1 MIEPRVADSAEGRLY
16 GVVQSVAPAWPTLES
31 PDDLA
36 ALAPRFVRSL
46 GAEFDLAALS
56 GRVCPVALEDGRAA
70 LFALADYV
78 DGDQADELA
87 RMLLRRG
94 LRMARPQRYI
104 VSPSLLLMVA
114 RGQFRG
120 THAERTGIPASPA
133 RRSALASMFAEF
145 VRWGARA
152 GASDLHINVNEQG
165 ADSQVRYTI
174 NGAYV
179 APDCFEGIAASTLR
193 EVLAVAWMDVRGG
206 NGAVFDPRIEQQGRI
221 AMQVD
226 GASFTLRWASL
237 ATDTGPSVCLRL
249 LRLDKPDGGATLS
262 QLGYLP
268 TQQRALE
275 AAREREG
282 GAIVIAGIVG
292 SGKSTTLATLMR
304 GIDPA
309 RKVIT
314 LEDPVE
320 YLIGNALQNT
330 VGRSLD
336 AEPQHPFDAKLRTI
350 KRSAMNDL
358 LIGEVRDHETGRAFM
373 DLAGSGASVYTTTH
387 TGSALMIPERLAS
400 DFIGVSRDF
409 LATPGVLKL
418 LVYQT
423 LLPRLCPD
431 CALPIEVLWRGG
443 HPRGGHP
450 SDEHPHDERP
460 AWRAWADEFGRVFD
474 VDPGRLRVRDP
485 AGCPACNRPGLDRL
499 ALSGRTGRTVVA
511 EMFEPAEDAV
521 LLDCIRR
528 RENPALMRHLAGLP
542 RTPAGDSD
550 MTGKPVSL
558 CAVYKALQGEIDAR
572 VLARQFGLCG
582 WARRR
587 ASP

>member
-1 MIEPRVADSAEGRLY
+1 MSEPRVADSAGSRPYEAAPVARGRP
-16 GVVQSVAPAWPTLES
+16 VLES

-36 ALAPRFVRSL
+36 ALVPRFVRSL

-56 GRVCPVALEDGRAA
+56 GRVCPVLFEDGRAA
-70 LFALADYV
+70 LFALADYA
-78 DGDQADELA
+78 DGDQADELE
-87 RMLLRRG
+87 RMLQRRG
-94 LRMARPQRYI
+94 LRLADPARYVV
-104 VSPSLLLMVA
+104 VSSLLLTVA
-114 RGQFRG
+114 RDPLHGALAG
-120 THAERTGIPASPA
+120 HAEMPSQA

-145 VRWGARA
+145 VRWGVQA
-152 GASDLHINVNEQG
+152 GASDLHINVNERGG
-165 ADSQVRYTI
+165 ASQVRYTI

-226 GASFTLRWASL
+226 GTPFMLRWASL
-237 ATDTGPSVCLRL
+237 AADAGPSACLRL
-249 LRLDKPDGGATLS
+249 LRLDTPDGGATLA

-268 TQQRALE
+268 SQVRMLE
-275 AAREREG
+275 GAREREG

-336 AEPQHPFDAKLRTI
+336 AEVQHPFDAKLRTI

-409 LATPGVLKL
+409 LAAPGVLKL
-418 LVYQT
+418 LVYQM
-423 LLPRLCPD
+423 LLPRLCTA
-431 CALPIEVLWRGG
+431 CALPFEVLWRDSG
-443 HPRGGHP
+443 
-450 SDEHPHDERP
+450 RP
-460 AWRAWADEFGRVFD
+460 GEGLAWRNWAVEFGRVFSA
-474 VDPGRLRVRDP
+474 DPRRLRVRNP
-485 AGCPACNRPGLDRL
+485 AGCAACNRPGLERM
-499 ALSGRTGRTVVA
+499 ALSGHDGRTVAA
-511 EMFEPAEDAV
+511 EMFEPADDAV

-528 RENPALMRHLAGLP
+528 RDNPSLMRHLASLA
-542 RTPAGDSD
+542 RSPADDVD
-550 MTGKPVSL
+550 MSGKSVSL
-558 CAVYKALQGEIDAR
+558 CAVYKALRGEIDAR
-572 VLARQFGLCG
+572 MLARQFGLCG

-587 ASP
+587 TAP

>member
-1 MIEPRVADSAEGRLY
+1 MIEPRVADSAEGRFPEGWLREA
-16 GVVQSVAPAWPTLES
+16 VQAAAPAWPALES

-36 ALAPRFVRSL
+36 ALTPRFARSL
-46 GAEFDLAALS
+46 GADFDLAALS
-56 GRVCPVALEDGRAA
+56 GRVCPVVFEDGHAA

-94 LRMARPQRYI
+94 LRMARPQRY
-104 VSPSLLLMVA
+104 VVAPSLLLMVA

-120 THAERTGIPASPA
+120 AQTDRAGMPASQA

-145 VRWGARA
+145 VRWGVRA
-152 GASDLHINVNEQG
+152 GASDLHINVNERGG
-165 ADSQVRYTI
+165 ASQVRYTI

-179 APDCFEGIAASTLR
+179 APDCFDGIAASTLG

-221 AMQVD
+221 AMQVE

-237 ATDTGPSVCLRL
+237 AADTGPSVCLRL
-249 LRLDKPDGGATLS
+249 LRLDTPDGGATLS

-268 TQQRALE
+268 SQERALE

-304 GIDPA
+304 GIDTA
-309 RKVIT
+309 RKVVT

-336 AEPQHPFDAKLRTI
+336 AEAQHPFDAKLRTI

-423 LLPRLCPD
+423 LLPRLCPA
-431 CALPIEVLWRGG
+431 CALPIEILWRDVKTCGG
-443 HPRGGHP
+443 
-450 SDEHPHDERP
+450 HPHDERG

-474 VDPGRLRVRDP
+474 VDPGRLRVRNP
-485 AGCPACNRPGLDRL
+485 AGCPACNRPGLERM
-499 ALSGRTGRTVVA
+499 ALSGCIGRTVVA
-511 EMFEPAEDAV
+511 EMFEPAEDVV

-528 RENPALMRHLAGLP
+528 RDNPALMRHLAGLP
-542 RTPAGDSD
+542 RTPAGDAD
-550 MTGKPVSL
+550 MTGKPASL
-558 CAVYKALQGEIDAR
+558 CAVYKALQGEVDAR
-572 VLARQFGLCG
+572 ALARQFGLCG

-587 ASP
+587 AAS

>member
-1 MIEPRVADSAEGRLY
+1 MIEPHVADSAEGRLY
-16 GVVQSVAPAWPTLES
+16 GAAQSAAPAWPALES

-36 ALAPRFVRSL
+36 ALMPRFARSL

-56 GRVCPVALEDGRAA
+56 GRVCPVVFEDGHAA

-78 DGDQADELA
+78 DGDQADELG

-104 VSPSLLLMVA
+104 VAPSLLLMVA

-120 THAERTGIPASPA
+120 AQADRADVPASAA

-145 VRWGARA
+145 VRWGVRA
-152 GASDLHINVNEQG
+152 GASDLHINVNEHGG
-165 ADSQVRYTI
+165 ASQVRYTI

-179 APDCFEGIAASTLR
+179 APECFEGIAASTLR

-226 GASFTLRWASL
+226 GAPFTLRWASL
-237 ATDTGPSVCLRL
+237 AADTGPSACLRL
-249 LRLDKPDGGATLS
+249 LRLNTPDGGATLT

-268 TQQRALE
+268 SQERALE

-336 AEPQHPFDAKLRTI
+336 AEPRHPFDAKLRTI

-387 TGSALMIPERLAS
+387 AGSALMIPERLAS

-418 LVYQT
+418 LVHQT
-423 LLPRLCPD
+423 LLPRLCPA
-431 CALPIEVLWRGG
+431 CALPVEALWRGAQ
-443 HPRGGHP
+443 
-450 SDEHPHDERP
+450 PHDERP

-474 VDPGRLRVRDP
+474 ADPGRLRVRNP
-485 AGCPACNRPGLDRL
+485 AGCPACNRPGLERM
-499 ALSGRTGRTVVA
+499 ALSGCAGRTVVA
-511 EMFEPAEDAV
+511 EMFEPAEDVV

-528 RENPALMRHLAGLP
+528 RDNPALMRHLAGLP

-558 CAVYKALQGEIDAR
+558 CAVYKALQGGIDAR
-572 VLARQFGLCG
+572 ALARQFGLCG

-587 ASP
+587 ASS

>member
-1 MIEPRVADSAEGRLY
+1 MIEPRIAESADGRLY
-16 GVVQSVAPAWPTLES
+16 AVSQSAAPAWPVLES

-36 ALAPRFVRSL
+36 TLAPRFVRSL
-46 GAEFDLAALS
+46 GADFDLAALA
-56 GRVCPVALEDGRAA
+56 GRVCPILLEDGRTA

-94 LRMARPQRYI
+94 LHMAQPQRY
-104 VSPSLLLMVA
+104 VVAPSLLLMVA
-114 RGQFRG
+114 RGQILGARADRAG
-120 THAERTGIPASPA
+120 MPAPGA
-133 RRSALASMFAEF
+133 RRSALASMFSEF
-145 VRWGARA
+145 VRWGVRA
-152 GASDLHINVNEQG
+152 GASDLHINVDERG
-165 ADSQVRYTI
+165 GRSQVRYTI

-179 APDCFEGIAASTLR
+179 APDCFEGIAASTLH

-226 GASFTLRWASL
+226 GAPFTLRWASL
-237 ATDTGPSVCLRL
+237 AADTGPSVCLRL
-249 LRLDKPDGGATLS
+249 LRLDTPEGGATLS

-268 TQQRALE
+268 SQEGALQ

-304 GIDPA
+304 GIDPS

-330 VGRSLD
+330 VGRSLE

-418 LVYQT
+418 LVYQM
-423 LLPRLCPD
+423 LLPRLCSA
-431 CALPIEVLWRGG
+431 CALPIDALWHETG
-443 HPRGGHP
+443 PR
-450 SDEHPHDERP
+450 DEHTNHERP
-460 AWRAWADEFGRVFD
+460 AWLAWADEFGRIFD
-474 VDPGRLRVRDP
+474 ADPGRLRVRNP
-485 AGCPACNRPGLDRL
+485 AGCPACVRPGLERM
-499 ALSGRTGRTVVA
+499 ALSGRAGRTVVA
-511 EMFEPAEDAV
+511 EMFEPAHDSA

-528 RENPALMRHLAGLP
+528 RDNPALMRHLAGLP
-542 RTPAGDSD
+542 RAPACDAD
-550 MTGKPVSL
+550 MSGKPVSL

-587 ASP
+587 VAP

>member
-1 MIEPRVADSAEGRLY
+1 MIELRVSDAAEGRRY
-16 GVVQSVAPAWPTLES
+16 GAASTAPAWPVLES

-46 GAEFDLAALS
+46 EAEFDLAALS
-56 GRVCPVALEDGRAA
+56 GRVCPVLFEDGRAA

-78 DGDQADELA
+78 DGDQADELG

-94 LRMARPQRYI
+94 MRMAQPERYA
-104 VSPSLLLMVA
+104 VAPSLLLMVA

-120 THAERTGIPASPA
+120 AQAGHEGMPPSQA

-145 VRWGARA
+145 VRWGVRA
-152 GASDLHINVNEQG
+152 GASDLHINVNERG
-165 ADSQVRYTI
+165 GVSQVRYTI

-179 APDCFEGIAASTLR
+179 APECFEGIAASTLH

-226 GASFTLRWASL
+226 GVPFMLRWASL
-237 ATDTGPSVCLRL
+237 AADPGPSVCLRL
-249 LRLDKPDGGATLS
+249 LRLDAPEGGATLA

-268 TQQRALE
+268 SQERALE

-282 GAIVIAGIVG
+282 GAVVIAGIVG

-320 YLIGNALQNT
+320 YLIDNALQNT

-336 AEPQHPFDAKLRTI
+336 AEAAHPFDAKLRTI

-373 DLAGSGASVYTTTH
+373 DLAGSGANVYTTTH

-423 LLPRLCPD
+423 LLPRLCPA
-431 CALPIEVLWRGG
+431 CALPVEALWRDGE
-443 HPRGGHP
+443 RR
-450 SDEHPHDERP
+450 DEPA
-460 AWRAWADEFGRVFD
+460 AWRGWTDEFGRVFD
-474 VDPGRLRVRDP
+474 VDSARLRVRNP
-485 AGCPACNRPGLDRL
+485 AGCPACRRAGLERM
-499 ALSGRTGRTVVA
+499 ALSGHAGRTVLA
-511 EMFEPAEDAV
+511 EMFEPADDAV

-528 RENPALMRHLAGLP
+528 RDNPALMRHLAGLP
-542 RTPAGDSD
+542 RAQAGDPD
-550 MTGKPVSL
+550 MAGKPVSL

-587 ASP
+587 GMP

>member
-1 MIEPRVADSAEGRLY
+1 MNETYAEVRAADAAGGKTYGRIAGL
-16 GVVQSVAPAWPTLES
+16 PAWPALES
-31 PDDLA
+31 SNDLA
-36 ALAPRFVRSL
+36 GLAPRFVRSL

-56 GRVCPVALEDGRAA
+56 GRVCPVLFEDGSAA

-78 DGDQADELA
+78 DGDQADELE
-87 RMLLRRG
+87 RMLRARG
-94 LRMARPQRYI
+94 LKPADPSRY
-104 VSPSLLLMVA
+104 VLAPSLLLTVA
-114 RGQFRG
+114 RGQL
-120 THAERTGIPASPA
+120 HGISDGLGDAPSGA

-145 VRWGARA
+145 VRWGVRA
-152 GASDLHINVNEQG
+152 GASDLHINVHERG
-165 ADSQVRYTI
+165 GVSQVRYTI
-174 NGAYV
+174 NGDYV
-179 APDCFEGIAASTLR
+179 APACFDGIAASMLR

-226 GASFTLRWASL
+226 GSPFMLRWASL
-237 ATDTGPSVCLRL
+237 AADAGPSVCLRL
-249 LRLDKPDGGATLS
+249 LRLDMPDGGATLA

-268 TQQRALE
+268 SQIRTLE

-336 AEPQHPFDAKLRTI
+336 AETRHPFDAKLRTI

-358 LIGEVRDHETGRAFM
+358 LIGEVRDQETGRAFM

-409 LATPGVLKL
+409 LAAPGVLKL

-423 LLPRLCPD
+423 LLPRLCPR
-431 CALPIEVLWRGG
+431 CALSFDVLWRDPKRDDGA
-443 HPRGGHP
+443 
-450 SDEHPHDERP
+450 
-460 AWRAWADEFGRVFD
+460 AWRRWAEEFGRVFD
-474 VDPGRLRVRDP
+474 ADPARLRLRNP
-485 AGCPACNRPGLDRL
+485 KGCAECARAGLDRL
-499 ALSGRTGRTVVA
+499 AGHAGRTVAA
-511 EMFEPAEDAV
+511 EMFDPSDDAV

-528 RENPALMRHLAGLP
+528 RDNPALMRHLAGMP
-542 RTPAGDSD
+542 RSPATDPD
-550 MTGKPVSL
+550 MTAKPVSL
-558 CAVYKALQGEIDAR
+558 CAVYKAIAGEIDTR

-582 WARRR
+582 WARRG
-587 ASP
+587 AAA

>member
-1 MIEPRVADSAEGRLY
+1 MTEPRVAESVDGRLH
-16 GVVQSVAPAWPTLES
+16 GTVRPVAPAWPVLES

-36 ALAPRFVRSL
+36 ALTPRFARSL
-46 GAEFDLAALS
+46 GADFDLAALS
-56 GRVCPVALEDGRAA
+56 GRVCPVLFEDGRAA

-78 DGDQADELA
+78 DGDQADELG

-94 LRMARPQRYI
+94 LRMAQPHRYI
-104 VSPSLLLMVA
+104 VAPSLLLTVA

-120 THAERTGIPASPA
+120 ASTDRAGVPASPA

-145 VRWGARA
+145 VRWGVRA
-152 GASDLHINVNEQG
+152 GASDLHVNVNERGG
-165 ADSQVRYTI
+165 ASQVRYTI

-179 APDCFEGIAASTLR
+179 APECFEGIAASTLH

-226 GASFTLRWASL
+226 GAAFTLRWASL
-237 ATDTGPSVCLRL
+237 AADAGPSVCLRL
-249 LRLDKPDGGATLS
+249 LRLDTPDGGSTLS

-268 TQQRALE
+268 SQERALE

-330 VGRSLD
+330 VGRSLS

-400 DFIGVSRDF
+400 DFIGISRDF

-423 LLPRLCPD
+423 LLPRLCPA
-431 CALPIEVLWRGG
+431 CALPIDALWRDACSRRE
-443 HPRGGHP
+443 PLR
-450 SDEHPHDERP
+450 EAIP
-460 AWRAWADEFGRVFD
+460 AWRAWADEFGRVFGAE
-474 VDPGRLRVRDP
+474 PRRLRVRNP
-485 AGCPACNRPGLDRL
+485 AGCPACNRPGLERM
-499 ALSGRTGRTVVA
+499 ALSGCAGRTVVA
-511 EMFEPAEDAV
+511 EMFEPADDAI

-528 RENPALMRHLAGLP
+528 RDNPSLMRHLAGLP
-542 RTPAGDSD
+542 RTPADDSD
-550 MTGKPVSL
+550 MTGKAVSL

-572 VLARQFGLCG
+572 ALARQFGLCG

-587 ASP
+587 VPS